1 MIKSKLYTDHISGF
15 HIIDCAVRAKDAFSF
30 LLCETYVKNA
40 EKEPAKRLLNY
51 FSGANE
57 RAGNTEFTGFA
68 LSNIAVA
75 HKPSV
80 QGVIVALNGSVGSL
94 GSGISGMETA
104 IPRGS
109 NMPARGAIYA
119 VTTIDGYVYGVGGW
133 RTVCRRIAANQ
144 WESMAH
150 DGNGMPKP
158 KADKNGMT
166 DSHFAAIDAYG
177 PNDIYCVGGVGEVWH
192 FNGLKWRQCPMP
204 TNWNL
209 ESVCCAGDGFVYIG
223 APGGSIIKGRHDSW
237 KFIHKGEMTLS
248 FKDMVWFADKLWCT
262 SDYGVWVVENDTLVE
277 AKLPAEISVCAGNLA
292 VGDGVMLLAG
302 VYGAAVFDGKKWE
315 VLISKLDNE

>member
-1 MIKSKLYTDHISGF
+1 MISKKLYDTSFRGYHIM
-15 HIIDCAVRAKDAFSF
+15 DCAVRDREAFSF
-30 LLCETYVKNA
+30 ILFETSAVLAK
-40 EKEPAKRLLNY
+40 KEPKKRLLNY
-51 FSGANE
+51 FIDGDGETGCADYN
-57 RAGNTEFTGFA
+57 GFA
-68 LSNIAVA
+68 LPSLAVA
-75 HKPSV
+75 QKPCVQAVMVGSNGKVAV
-80 QGVIVALNGSVGSL
+80 QG
-94 GSGISGMETA
+94 SGVSAMEGA
-104 IPRGS
+104 IPMALGAA
-109 NMPARGAIYA
+109 ARTDIATL
-119 VTTIDGYVYGVGGW
+119 TTIDGYVYGVGGW
-133 RTVCRRIAANQ
+133 RAVCRRTGLNQ
-144 WESMAH
+144 WESIAH
-150 DGNGMPKP
+150 EGNGMAVP
-158 KADKNGMT
+158 KASRSGSSN
-166 DSHFAAIDAYG
+166 SHFEAIDAYG

-277 AKLPAEISVCAGNLA
+277 AKLPAEISVCAGNLS

-302 VYGAAVFDGKKWE
+302 VHGAALFDGKKWE

>member
-1 MIKSKLYTDHISGF
+1 MIAKKQYKTGFAGYHIL
-15 HIIDCAVRAKDAFSF
+15 DCAVRSKQAFTF
-30 LLCETYVKNA
+30 YLCETLGAKT
-40 EKEPAKRLLNY
+40 KREPEKRLMTFFTDDGEVGGRQL
-51 FSGANE
+51 
-57 RAGNTEFTGFA
+57 TGFDGA
-68 LSNIAVA
+68 HVAVA
-75 HKPSV
+75 NTPLV
-80 QGVIVALNGSVGSL
+80 QAILVSRSGGVAVH
-94 GSGISGMETA
+94 GSGTAGMENA
-104 IPRGS
+104 IPMG
-109 NMPARGAIYA
+109 PELAARTDIAA
-119 VTTIDGYVYGVGGW
+119 LTTIDGYIYAVGGW
-133 RTVCRRIAANQ
+133 RAVCRRTAANQ

-158 KADKNGMT
+158 KGKNGMT
-166 DSHFAAIDAYG
+166 DSHFEAIDAYG

-192 FNGLKWRQCPMP
+192 FNGLKWRQCPTL

-237 KFIHKGEMTLS
+237 KFIHKGQMTLS